1 MTDTFTAVIK
11 DFAAKTK
18 QQIRN
23 VMRESVQDV
32 IDEAQTPKSQ
42 GGRMPIDTG
51 FLINSVV
58 SGLNGSFS
66 PSSGKEDASGS
77 ASIASY
83 TLTIANMD
91 LGDVAQFGWA
101 AHYAMIQEVG
111 NSKIVGNHFAGSAAA
126 KWPQFVEANVARL
139 K

>member
-1 MTDTFTAVIK
+1 MADFVATIK
-11 DFAAKTK
+11 GFATKTE

-32 IDEAQTPKSQ
+32 IEEAQTPKAQ

-51 FLINSVV
+51 FLINSLV
-58 SGLNGSFS
+58 SGLNGAFSS
-66 PSSGKEDASGS
+66 PSGTEDASGS
-77 ASIASY
+77 SSFASY

-91 LGDVAQFGWA
+91 LGDIAQFGWA

-111 NSKIVGNHFAGSAAA
+111 NSKIVGNHYAGSAAA
-126 KWPQFVEANVARL
+126 KWSDFVEANVARL